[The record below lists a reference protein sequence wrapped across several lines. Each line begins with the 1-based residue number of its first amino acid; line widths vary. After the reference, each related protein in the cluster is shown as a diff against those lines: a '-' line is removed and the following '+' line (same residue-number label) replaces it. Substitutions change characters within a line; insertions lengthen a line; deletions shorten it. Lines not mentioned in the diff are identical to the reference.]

1 MMENIESNKLIDKAQ
16 VLIEAL
22 PYIQKFHS
30 KIIVIK
36 YGGSAMANEKL
47 KESVMRDIAL
57 LKSVGIKPVIVHGG
71 GKEINKWLKINN
83 IKSEFYNGFRITDK
97 KTMEIVEM
105 VLGGVNK
112 GLVSQMESL
121 GVKAVGLSGKDGS
134 MLKVRKKLIN
144 NNDIGFVG
152 DITKVNTNLI
162 KTLLNDNYVPVICP
176 IGLDKNYNMYNI
188 NADEAASEIS
198 IELQAEKLAFLT
210 DTEGFYLDY
219 NDKNS
224 LISKISVKET
234 ENLIKDGKIDGGMHP
249 KMLNC
254 VKAVNN
260 GVKRVHILD
269 GRQMHS
275 ILLEIFTNKGIGTLI
290 YR

>member
-1 MMENIESNKLIDKAQ
+1 MIDKINSNKFADKAH

-36 YGGSAMANEKL
+36 YGGSAMADETL

-57 LKSVGIKPVIVHGG
+57 LKSVGMQPVIVHGG
-71 GKEINKWLKINN
+71 GKEITKWVELNGM
-83 IKSEFYNGFRITDK
+83 KSEFYNGYRITGPE
-97 KTMEIVEM
+97 TMKIAEM

-112 GLVSQMESL
+112 GLVSHMESL
-121 GVKAVGLSGKDGS
+121 GVKSVGLSGKDGS
-134 MLKVRKKLIN
+134 MLRVRKKTIDDI
-144 NNDIGFVG
+144 DIGFVG
-152 DITKVNTNLI
+152 DVTKVNTNLI
-162 KTLLNDNYVPVICP
+162 KTLLKDDYVPVICP
-176 IGLDKNYNMYNI
+176 IGLDKDYNMYNI
-188 NADEAASEIS
+188 NADEAASEIA

-219 NDKNS
+219 NDKDS
-224 LISKISVKET
+224 LISRISVQESEK
-234 ENLIKDGKIDGGMHP
+234 LIKEGKIDGGMLP

-254 VKAVNN
+254 IKAANN
-260 GVKRVHILD
+260 GVTRVHILD
-269 GRQMHS
+269 GRQIHS
-275 ILLEIFTNKGIGTLI
+275 ILLEIFTKEGIGTLI